1 MFRREK
7 RYTYLGIFLLMV
19 CFNFPLVTMGTSHH
33 FSGGG
38 LTTSSTQL
46 DFEHKR
52 AGQDIQ
58 IQTTAQWNIQT
69 ESSWISFSKSN
80 GTGNA
85 TVQIKVLTNNA
96 TTEREGKVIINAG
109 NQYDT
114 LTIKQTG
121 QPVTLLASPSI
132 LQSGIKR
139 QKFEIQVIA
148 NLPWQILKHDSWIH
162 IDEVNSNL
170 IGKIVFTVEPSNG
183 EVRTGKLSISAAG
196 QTFDVTINQENIIT
210 ASEEEVLGQ
219 LKIYPNPASSF
230 IMIEGEVDYY
240 QLLDITGKI
249 QLENYTK
256 QQNEIRIDTENL
268 SKGIYFMRLSTAL
281 GTATQRIIIQ

>member
-1 MFRREK
+1 MLRREK
-7 RYTYLGIFLLMV
+7 RYTYLGIYLLV
-19 CFNFPLVTMGTSHH
+19 LCFNLPLISMGANYHL
-33 FSGGG
+33 SGGG

-52 AGQDIQ
+52 EGQDIQ

-69 ESSWISFSKSN
+69 ESPWISFSKSN

-96 TTEREGKVIINAG
+96 TSEREGKVIINAG

-114 LTIKQTG
+114 LVIKQKG
-121 QPVTLLASPSI
+121 QPITLLASPST
-132 LQSGIKR
+132 LQSGINR
-139 QKFEIQVIA
+139 QRFEIQVVA

-230 IMIEGEVDYY
+230 LMIEGEVDYY
-240 QLLDITGKI
+240 QLIDITGKI
-249 QLENYTK
+249 QQENSIK
-256 QQNEIRIDTENL
+256 QQNEIRIDTDNL